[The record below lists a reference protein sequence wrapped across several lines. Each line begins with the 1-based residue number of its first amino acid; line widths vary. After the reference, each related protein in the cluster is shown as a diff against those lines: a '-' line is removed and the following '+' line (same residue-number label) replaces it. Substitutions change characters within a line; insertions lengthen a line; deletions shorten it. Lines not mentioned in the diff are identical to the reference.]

1 MKSEFAIDQERPENS
16 CGLGVL
22 AFALAF
28 PTLLTWVYF
37 VLLADGLPSVQQLAY
52 TVGKVVQF
60 GLPVVWLTWIL
71 RRKIRIR
78 RPGPGLL
85 HGAVFGLLAGAA
97 IYVLYRWLLL
107 PGGSLTGP
115 IEAIRAKVTGIG
127 IDSQIAFAVMGIGY
141 SVFHS
146 FLEEYYWRWF
156 VFAELRRR
164 TSTGVAI
171 TVSSLGF
178 MAHHVIVLATFFGWD
193 SPITYLISL
202 GVALGGAVW
211 AVLYH
216 RTGSLYGAW
225 LSHCLVDA
233 AIFFVGFEMMRPYL
247 G

>member
-1 MKSEFAIDQERPENS
+1 MNLEPAIDHRRGEAT
-16 CGLGVL
+16 CGFGVL
-22 AFALAF
+22 AFAVAF

-37 VLLADGLPSVQQLAY
+37 VLLAGDYPAVQQLAY
-52 TVGKVVQF
+52 TVGKVIQF
-60 GLPVVWLTWIL
+60 GLPVIWVIWIL
-71 RRKIRIR
+71 RRKVRIG

-85 HGAVFGLLAGAA
+85 QGAIFGVLVGAA
-97 IYVLYRWLLL
+97 IYMLYRWWLL

-127 IDSQIAFAVMGIGY
+127 ISSEVDFAVMGIGY
-141 SVFHS
+141 ALFHS

-164 TSTGVAI
+164 TSNVVAI

-178 MAHHVIVLATFFGWD
+178 MAHHVIVLATYFGWN
-193 SPITYLISL
+193 SPISYLISL
-202 GVALGGAVW
+202 GVAVGGAAW
-211 AVLYH
+211 AVLYQ

-247 G
+247 R